1 MEGGRERA
9 QKERRNKEG
18 ETSGE
23 NQRPLKT
30 DRGKERMRDRDGQK
44 RQTKPER
51 ERGQRHKW
59 RTEKGDRDRGIFRDR
74 LRGRSLDLRWQ
85 TGSHP
90 WHVVPTQVGWGDV
103 N

>member
-30 DRGKERMRDRDGQK
+30 DRERQRENE
-44 RQTKPER
+44 RQR
-51 ERGQRHKW
+51 W
-59 RTEKGDRDRGIFRDR
+59 TEATDK
-74 LRGRSLDLRWQ
+74 
-85 TGSHP
+85 T
-90 WHVVPTQVGWGDV
+90 
-103 N
+103 